1 MMKIALFGATGM
13 IGQQIMH
20 EALARDYEVKALVRN
35 TDSFPH
41 GHTLLSLAQVNIF
54 DAYSIAQ
61 AIAESDVVVNATS
74 AKNND
79 KDTRTFFLTSTQ
91 AIIDGVKQADG
102 DKRLIV
108 VGGAGSLTV
117 ESGQQLMDTG
127 VIPDEWIAIPRAQA
141 EQLQLL
147 RDSSIKWTF
156 FSPSAI
162 IQPGRRTGKYR
173 LGKDELLKNDQGE
186 SYISTQ
192 DYAVALVDEIE
203 HPQFER
209 SRFTAVSLEK

>member
-1 MMKIALFGATGM
+1 MKIALFGATGM
-13 IGQQIMH
+13 IGQQIMR
-20 EALARDYEVKALVRN
+20 EALARNYEVKALVRH

-41 GHTLLSLAQVNIF
+41 KHTLLLLAQANIF
-54 DAYSIAQ
+54 DGNSVAE
-61 AIAESDVVVNATS
+61 AIADCDVVVNATS

-79 KDTRTFFLTSTQ
+79 MDTRTYFLTSTQ
-91 AIIDGVKQADG
+91 GIIDGVQQAGG

-127 VIPDEWIAIPRAQA
+127 AIPDAWIEIPRAQA
-141 EQLQLL
+141 EQLELL
-147 RDSSIKWTF
+147 RQSNIRWTF
-156 FSPSAI
+156 FSPSAV

-173 LGKDELLKNDQGE
+173 VGKDELLKNDQGE
-186 SYISTQ
+186 SYISAE

-209 SRFTAVSLEK
+209 TRFTAVSLEK